1 MSAGLA
7 QVVAWL
13 NAVANALGKVALA
26 PLAMA
31 PGWLSATGVAVASGF
46 VMLLV
51 FKHTSHQRAIKRV
64 RDGIKADLLTLKL
77 FKDSARVA
85 LRAQGH
91 ILIGACWLLLLA
103 MMPMSVMIVPV
114 LLLMSQLS
122 LWYDA
127 RPLRVGEETV
137 ITLKLNGPAD
147 SPWPEVYLRPTEAA
161 EIMIGPVRVRSKRE
175 ICWNIKALQ
184 SGYHRLVFHVDG
196 QPIDKELA
204 IGNGFMRIS
213 RLRPPG
219 NSWDTLWH
227 PEETPFAAS
236 APVQSIAIDYPERSS
251 WTSGTFWWPI
261 YWLAASMAAAFAFRR
276 PLNVNL

>member
-13 NAVANALGKVALA
+13 NAVANALGRVALA
-26 PLAMA
+26 PLAMG

-77 FKDSARVA
+77 FKDSPWVA

-91 ILIGACWLLLLA
+91 IIIGACWLVLLA
-103 MMPMSVMIVPV
+103 MVPMSVMIVPA
-114 LLLMSQLS
+114 LLLMGQLS

-127 RPLRVGEETV
+127 RPLSVGEETV

-175 ICWNIKALQ
+175 ICWDIKALQ